1 MSLPSPQERPDLYD
15 YYDGLPEGQVSAVK
29 TTDSPFQAQ
38 LIKER
43 QAALAAQKGQAQAP
57 AAPSPAT

>member
-15 YYDGLPEGQVSAVK
+15 YYDGLPEGQKSTVK
-29 TTDSPFQAQ
+29 VTPSPYHQQ

-43 QAALAAQKGQAQAP
+43 QAALAAQKSQAQP
-57 AAPSPAT
+57 PDTPSPSA